1 MCRKYSKSCLPP
13 PPQNPIILVP
23 KVSPSEK
30 LTKNFNVRY
39 RAKPAK
45 VYVVAVLSERLP
57 KKMFLLKN
65 HASNASNDLVF
76 QYFSLVWTK
85 I

>member
-1 MCRKYSKSCLPP
+1 MQKVFKIMS

-30 LTKNFNVRY
+30 LTKKFNVRY
-39 RAKPAK
+39 RAKPAE

-57 KKMFLLKN
+57 KKCFGFKTMLAML
-65 HASNASNDLVF
+65 
-76 QYFSLVWTK
+76 
-85 I
+85 